1 MSEYRDIKKPKLRK
15 TMIGQSMSP
24 NETPRASEID
34 DFDPPETV
42 LAIIAT
48 QTGPGVRNKI
58 INAPK

>member
-1 MSEYRDIKKPKLRK
+1 
-15 TMIGQSMSP
+15 MSP

-48 QTGPGVRNKI
+48 HTGPGVRNKI
-58 INAPK
+58 IKAPK